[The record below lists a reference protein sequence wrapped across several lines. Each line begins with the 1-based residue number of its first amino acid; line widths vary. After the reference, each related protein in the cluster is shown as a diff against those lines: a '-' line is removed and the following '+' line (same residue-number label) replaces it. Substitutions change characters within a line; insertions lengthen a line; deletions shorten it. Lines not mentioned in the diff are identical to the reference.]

1 MARDPG
7 SGPGSGV
14 GPAQIVDLGQQHFL
28 ELKGIKEGIKG
39 ARLEFL
45 QYPKHRF

>member
-28 ELKGIKEGIKG
+28 ELKGIKG